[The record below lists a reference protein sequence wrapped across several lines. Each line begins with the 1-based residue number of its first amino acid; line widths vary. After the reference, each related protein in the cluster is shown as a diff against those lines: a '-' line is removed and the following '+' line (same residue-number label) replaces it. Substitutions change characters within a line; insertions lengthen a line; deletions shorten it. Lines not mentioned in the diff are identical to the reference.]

1 MTPIAAN
8 TALVGVDVDLDYWP
22 QGMHVLCEEPAL
34 VLCATGA
41 GGGSQQAI
49 FRSDLDPLLPAAWSA
64 GHRTERR
71 AALRPGRGHA
81 WAAKLD
87 HRAADRGQRMLCAG
101 ERGSGPLVPAARDA
115 LSLTGLGRP
124 DGPMPV
130 APSRPP

>member
-49 FRSDLDPLLPAAWSA
+49 FRSDLDPLLARGVERWTSNGAAGRAEA
-64 GHRTERR
+64 GTGARVGREARPSSSRSRPEDALRRGTWFRAAGPRR
-71 AALRPGRGHA
+71 A
-81 WAAKLD
+81 
-87 HRAADRGQRMLCAG
+87 
-101 ERGSGPLVPAARDA
+101 
-115 LSLTGLGRP
+115 
-124 DGPMPV
+124 
-130 APSRPP
+130 